1 MVGYANLAWGVHT
14 SIVADDDD
22 AILNV
27 TMNAMTKQ
35 QLNDFEE
42 TLTALQCVLIA
53 RRAQASDEKVRLNWN
68 HFTILELLYP
78 KKVLEPSA
86 ISEQLNFS
94 RPNTSKYL
102 KYLEV
107 GKLIKRSP
115 HEHDARSHRVA
126 LTSSGYGIIDAIIS
140 AQHKNA
146 RLVCGTLSPEEQQQF
161 TRITQKIIAAL
172 DGDELRTV

>member
-1 MVGYANLAWGVHT
+1 MIRDANLAWSVHV
-14 SIVADDDD
+14 SIVTDDDCS
-22 AILNV
+22 ILNA
-27 TMNAMTKQ
+27 TMNAMIKS

-53 RRAQASDEKVRLNWN
+53 RRVQASDEKVRLNWN

-86 ISEQLNFS
+86 ISEQLDFS

-107 GKLIKRSP
+107 SKLIKRSP
-115 HEHDARSHRVA
+115 HEHDARSHRVT
-126 LTSSGYGIIDAIIS
+126 LTSSGYDIIDAIIS
-140 AQHKNA
+140 AQHENA
-146 RLVCGTLSPEEQQQF
+146 RRVCSTLSPEEQQQF
-161 TRITQKIIAAL
+161 THVTQKIIAAL
-172 DGDELRTV
+172 DDDELRTV